1 MRPVVELVE
10 TRRKARASVFEILT
24 VCTGNI
30 CRSPLAELLLRA
42 SLQPL
47 DVEVSS
53 AGTRGFAGAAMTP
66 EAIDLAVGLGID
78 RDEAA
83 AHRSR
88 YLTESHLDEPDLI
101 LAMTRAHRREIVELA
116 PARTRS
122 TFTIREFAR
131 LAADLPEDELR
142 RAATGAGADASDR
155 VRAVSALVASR
166 RGLVLPPENPDDD
179 DVVDP
184 YGRSLETYELSAAQL
199 SPAVAE
205 VVRTLRL
212 AVAED

>member
-1 MRPVVELVE
+1 M
-10 TRRKARASVFEILT
+10 FEILT

-42 SLQPL
+42 GLRPL
-47 DVEVSS
+47 EVTVSS

-78 RDEAA
+78 PDEAA

-88 YLTESHLDEPDLI
+88 YLTERHLADPDVI
-101 LAMTRAHRREIVELA
+101 LAMTRAHRRDVVELA

-122 TFTIREFAR
+122 SFTIREFAR
-131 LAADLPEDELR
+131 LSAGVPDEELQRAADD
-142 RAATGAGADASDR
+142 AGSDASTR
-155 VRAVSALVASR
+155 VRAITAFVASR
-166 RGLVLPPENPDDD
+166 RGLVLAPDDPDDD

-184 YGRSLETYELSAAQL
+184 YGRPREIYELSAAQL
-199 SPAVAE
+199 TPAVDE
-205 VVRTLRL
+205 VVRALRV
-212 AVAED
+212 AVDAD